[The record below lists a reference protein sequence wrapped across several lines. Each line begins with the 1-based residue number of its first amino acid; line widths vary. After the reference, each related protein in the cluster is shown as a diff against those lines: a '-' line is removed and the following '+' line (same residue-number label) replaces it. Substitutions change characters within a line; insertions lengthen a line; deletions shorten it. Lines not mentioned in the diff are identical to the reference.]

1 MTLDN
6 ILSEIDELKKE
17 LDDCYPLPAD
27 RLQKI
32 NYKFRLEW
40 NYHSNKMEGGTL
52 TYEETRSV
60 MMEQLEIHGKPL
72 RDVLEMRGH
81 DEIIKNIQKLG
92 RGDLKLTENRIKEI
106 HKAIIFDEK
115 DMPGQFKNLNNY
127 IYNYAGERFDFT
139 PREETINALNTLTN
153 WLDNELKAIN
163 KNKSKKTIP
172 EIAFDYHL
180 RFLTI
185 HPFLD
190 GNGRTGRILLNLILI
205 ANGYP
210 PIIIRTEE
218 KEAYSKHIAHAQ
230 QYEENPIPLYEM
242 LGNLLIRSFETCIKG
257 AKGENVFELE
267 DWEKRLQLLEYQA
280 LSDNKALLKSN
291 ETVYLTI
298 KNSIIPFLD
307 YADSKFSSFNRLFE
321 NNSRTIKMDIKN
333 DSPYL
338 GFDIKKQIEY
348 EGIKSRL
355 GLCEGIDITYEWR
368 NFKIFGKQIN
378 DLKII
383 LKVLFKNDSFQII
396 RLDFPTPTIEK
407 RYSDILKQ
415 EEITAFINAI
425 GNNVADELEKKF
437 QVD

>member
-1 MTLDN
+1 MTFQD
-6 ILSEIDELKKE
+6 ILSEIDKLKKE
-17 LDDCYPLPAD
+17 LDGFYPLPID

-81 DEIIKNIQKLG
+81 DEIIKNIQKIG
-92 RGDLKLTENRIKEI
+92 RGNLRLTENRIKEI

-139 PREETINALNTLTN
+139 PKEETINALNTLTN

-172 EIAFDYHL
+172 EIAFYYHL

-205 ANGYP
+205 AHGYP

-218 KEAYSKHIAHAQ
+218 KEAYGKYIAHAQ
-230 QYEENPIPLYEM
+230 QYEENPIPLYQM
-242 LGNLLIRSFETCIKG
+242 LGNLLIRSFETCIKA
-257 AKGENVFELE
+257 AKGENIFELE
-267 DWEKRLQLLEYQA
+267 DWEKRLQLIEYQS
-280 LSDNKALLKSN
+280 LNDNKILLKSN
-291 ETVYLTI
+291 ETVYLTS
-298 KNSIIPFLD
+298 KNSVIPFID
-307 YADSKFSSFNRLFE
+307 YADLKFASFNRLFE
-321 NNSRTIKMDIKN
+321 NNSRIIKIEMEN
-333 DSPYL
+333 ELPY
-338 GFDIKKQIEY
+338 FNFNIKKMFEN
-348 EGIKSRL
+348 EAIKSRL
-355 GLCEGIDITYEWR
+355 GVCECINITYEWR
-368 NFKIFGKQIN
+368 NFKIFGKHLN
-378 DLKII
+378 DLKIN
-383 LKVLFKNDSFQII
+383 LKVLFKKDNFQII
-396 RLDFPTPTIEK
+396 RLDFPTPIIEK

-415 EEITAFINAI
+415 EEIIAFINVI
-425 GNNVADELEKKF
+425 GNDMADEIEKKS
-437 QVD
+437 